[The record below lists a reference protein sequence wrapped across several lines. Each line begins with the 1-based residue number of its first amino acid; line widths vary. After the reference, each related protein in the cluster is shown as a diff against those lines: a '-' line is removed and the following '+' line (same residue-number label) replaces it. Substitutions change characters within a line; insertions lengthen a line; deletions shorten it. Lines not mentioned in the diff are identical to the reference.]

1 LAVRDDHDVQQGVK
15 NRVHR
20 RMRVRPPFVVALV
33 IVAASLAGPLVVG
46 AQATT
51 FEFPSSSSTVV
62 ASGGSPAGTVGY
74 FWSKARGDKV
84 SQAFVGPSYIEH
96 AALTVQPSTNSL
108 LLGSEV
114 DWTLSINGVDIGSFV
129 VPPGTTSPIVF
140 ERSFTAM
147 PGPNYAVE
155 MRVTNEVGSGQGSIS
170 LPTTGGT
177 GLHSLDLSN
186 AGPPDTVLTSEP
198 AAVTAATSAT
208 FTFSSSRT
216 NVTGFQCSLDHTGFV
231 PCVSPKSYDA
241 LAPGP
246 HSFEVS
252 AIDAMGSIDPSPAAW
267 QWTVT
272 AIKSTKSLKCKKG
285 FKKARKHGKAVCIK
299 KKHHKHKHQQH

>member
-1 LAVRDDHDVQQGVK
+1 
-15 NRVHR
+15 
-20 RMRVRPPFVVALV
+20 MRVRPSFVVALL
-33 IVAASLAGPLVVG
+33 IVAASLAGPLAVG

-62 ASGGSPAGTVGY
+62 SSGAAPAGTVGY

-96 AALTVQPSTNSL
+96 ATLTVQPSSNALTS
-108 LLGSEV
+108 GAEV
-114 DWTLSINGVDIGSFV
+114 DWTVSINSVDIGSFV
-129 VPPGTTSPIVF
+129 VPSGTTSPITF

-170 LPTTGGT
+170 LPSTGGT
-177 GLHSLDLSN
+177 GSHSLDLSN

-208 FTFSSSRT
+208 FAFSSSRT

-231 PCVSPKSYDA
+231 PCTSPKSYAA
-241 LAPGP
+241 LASGT

-252 AIDAMGSIDPSPAAW
+252 AIDAMGNIDPSPAAW

-272 AIKSTKSLKCKKG
+272 AIKSPKSLKCKKG
-285 FKKARKHGKAVCIK
+285 FRKVKRHGKSVCVK
-299 KKHHKHKHQQH
+299 KKHHKHKHQQR